1 MIHRKIDFGDFLY
14 KRLPEVYRTADS
26 EAGVDYTLKR
36 YLSALD
42 EGGIQTLFSE
52 MFSLYDLFDVYKCPR
67 EVLPLLGRLL
77 GYNYIEE
84 VDEKTQRKIISNLA
98 ELYKRRG
105 TKSVVKFISREFTM
119 GDTRMVELQYRIFKT
134 YSTDADLPSSEKEEG
149 NIPKTYNLKSH
160 GIDTTTY
167 CIYSKTGK
175 YNGNGIFILVDG
187 ETQIDLLNRLLADFL
202 PVHCKMYVEVRKPDD
217 PLRGEQLSNNKPKEP
232 DLEVKPSS
240 KLYVRYTTG
249 KEPVNDDNVIAR
261 LEDKNNPK
269 IAIEF
274 VEGKSIE
281 TATKEK

>member
-1 MIHRKIDFGDFLY
+1 MITRKIDFGEFLY

-26 EAGVDYTLKR
+26 EIGVDYTLKR

-84 VDEKTQRKIISNLA
+84 VDERTQRKIISNLA
-98 ELYKRRG
+98 ELYKRKG
-105 TKSVVKFISREFTM
+105 TKSVVKFISREFTG
-119 GDTRMVELQYRIFKT
+119 GDTKMVELQYRIFKT
-134 YSTDADLPSSEKEEG
+134 YSPNSDLPSSEKEEG
-149 NIPKTYNLKSH
+149 NIPKTYNTKSH

-167 CIYSKTGK
+167 CMYSKTGK

-187 ETQIDLLNRLLADFL
+187 ETQVDLLNRLLADFL
-202 PVHCKMYVEVRKPDD
+202 PVHCKMYVEYKDLNDIKKHKPTV
-217 PLRGEQLSNNKPKEP
+217 NT
-232 DLEVKPSS
+232 SS

-249 KEPVNDDNVIAR
+249 KEPVN
-261 LEDKNNPK
+261 EDKVLARIQDTNNPN

-274 VEGKSIE
+274 VEEAKTDE
-281 TATKEK
+281 TTTKQK

>member
-1 MIHRKIDFGDFLY
+1 MLHKKIDFGEFMY

-26 EAGVDYTLKR
+26 EAGIDYTLKR

-42 EGGIQTLFSE
+42 EGGIQTLFAE

-67 EVLPLLGRLL
+67 SVLPLLGKLL

-84 VDEKTQRKIISNLA
+84 VDERTQRKIISNLA

-134 YSTDADLPSSEKEEG
+134 YSKDADLPTSEKEEG
-149 NIPKTYNLKSH
+149 NIPKTYNLNSH

-217 PLRGEQLSNNKPKEP
+217 PIMGEQLSNNKPKI
-232 DLEVKPSS
+232 EVKPSS
-240 KLYVRYTTG
+240 NLYVRYTTG
-249 KEPVNDDNVIAR
+249 KEENKEGTVLAR
-261 LEDKNNPK
+261 IEDSNNPN

-274 VEGKSIE
+274 VEGANSNE
-281 TATKEK
+281 TTTNQK